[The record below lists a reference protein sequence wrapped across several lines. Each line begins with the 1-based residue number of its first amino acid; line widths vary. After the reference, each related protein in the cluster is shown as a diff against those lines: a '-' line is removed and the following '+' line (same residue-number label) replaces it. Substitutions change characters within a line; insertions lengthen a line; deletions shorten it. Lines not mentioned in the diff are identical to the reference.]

1 MNEPSHSTS
10 DCQAGWYR
18 SVVMG
23 VGVYVATLIPIV
35 AGVVA
40 GFELLTP
47 NRDIPYGKDSLLLR
61 FAAWDGGQFM
71 DIMDN
76 GYQYQQNQ
84 ISNIVLFPGYPILGQ
99 LVRKST
105 GLSSA
110 ASLLIVS
117 HICLMV
123 ALVFYHRMMR
133 LRFGRDD
140 LADVSLMA
148 LALLPTTFFWR
159 MAYSESPFVMLEV
172 LLLYGMQRKWSCARL
187 AVIVGVSTSFRLV
200 GLAMLLSV
208 AMEFINRNSKETN
221 RLSASQLG
229 RGCLLVVLS
238 LSGLAGFM
246 LFLSLRFGDPLVFAR
261 GQESYFLRPSVS
273 ALDHW
278 YRLVTLEPIWATY
291 VPGSDCYWRR
301 HAPTPGPLLNLQFW
315 NPIWFSLTCGLVFW
329 GWFRRILTDKESVL
343 GAALLLIPYLGRAEE
358 FCMGCQARYATAA
371 IPAMMVLG
379 QLFSGMPATMRA
391 GFVMAGVSLLT
402 LYSAMF
408 AAWYFIL

>member
-1 MNEPSHSTS
+1 M
-10 DCQAGWYR
+10 CF
-18 SVVMG
+18 V
-23 VGVYVATLIPIV
+23 
-35 AGVVA
+35 
-40 GFELLTP
+40 
-47 NRDIPYGKDSLLLR
+47 RDIPYGKDSLLLR

-148 LALLPTTFFWR
+148 LALLPTTFFCR

-187 AVIVGVSTSFRLV
+187 AVIVGVST
-200 GLAMLLSV
+200 
-208 AMEFINRNSKETN
+208 
-221 RLSASQLG
+221 
-229 RGCLLVVLS
+229 
-238 LSGLAGFM
+238 
-246 LFLSLRFGDPLVFAR
+246 
-261 GQESYFLRPSVS
+261 
-273 ALDHW
+273 
-278 YRLVTLEPIWATY
+278 
-291 VPGSDCYWRR
+291 
-301 HAPTPGPLLNLQFW
+301 
-315 NPIWFSLTCGLVFW
+315 
-329 GWFRRILTDKESVL
+329 
-343 GAALLLIPYLGRAEE
+343 
-358 FCMGCQARYATAA
+358 
-371 IPAMMVLG
+371 
-379 QLFSGMPATMRA
+379 
-391 GFVMAGVSLLT
+391 
-402 LYSAMF
+402 
-408 AAWYFIL
+408 